1 MVAFFGAAVDELD
14 RCDLPRTVER
24 ELIAHAVGHHAM
36 HSENH
41 LTLQVN
47 TYSVGNCHEK
57 QANVLA
63 ALPLIP
69 EDELNPKLES
79 VRSIPDLGHDFGV
92 AGESVAFRLKIR
104 QVAGYDAKHES
115 AAQGQKSV
123 DNRWR
128 GYYYESMLFSIIK
141 E

>member
-1 MVAFFGAAVDELD
+1 
-14 RCDLPRTVER
+14 
-24 ELIAHAVGHHAM
+24 M
-36 HSENH
+36 HSGNH
-41 LTLQVN
+41 LTLQTN
-47 TYSVGNCHEK
+47 TYSFGNCHEK

-63 ALPLIP
+63 AWPLIP
-69 EDELNPKLES
+69 EDELNPKLEA
-79 VRSIPDLGHDFGV
+79 VRSIPDLAHDFDV
-92 AGESVAFRLKIR
+92 ADESMAFRLKIR
-104 QVAGYDAKHES
+104 HLAGYDATHES